1 MKNTDT
7 FSADFI
13 IFFNQNGPQAEKGH
27 YRKSNGTSR
36 STRAKIEKWNP
47 NDNPEKVGGG
57 GGGERGAHQIY
68 PVSFQRFAHGKWV
81 GCYKL
86 NYVLYQLFSFDLTLD
101 KETVETMKQVASKV
115 GGGGGGMVVDNAGGG
130 VDLSIVT
137 EPSKYL
143 RPSDQTPCK
152 PQ

>member
-1 MKNTDT
+1 M
-7 FSADFI
+7 
-13 IFFNQNGPQAEKGH
+13 
-27 YRKSNGTSR
+27 
-36 STRAKIEKWNP
+36 
-47 NDNPEKVGGG
+47 
-57 GGGERGAHQIY
+57 
-68 PVSFQRFAHGKWV
+68 

-115 GGGGGGMVVDNAGGG
+115 GGGGGHGGGQRREDEGG

>member
-1 MKNTDT
+1 MTT
-7 FSADFI
+7 L
-13 IFFNQNGPQAEKGH
+13 
-27 YRKSNGTSR
+27 RR
-36 STRAKIEKWNP
+36 L
-47 NDNPEKVGGG
+47 GG

-115 GGGGGGMVVDNAGGG
+115 GGGGGMVVDNAVRTKEG
-130 VDLSIVT
+130 
-137 EPSKYL
+137 
-143 RPSDQTPCK
+143 
-152 PQ
+152 